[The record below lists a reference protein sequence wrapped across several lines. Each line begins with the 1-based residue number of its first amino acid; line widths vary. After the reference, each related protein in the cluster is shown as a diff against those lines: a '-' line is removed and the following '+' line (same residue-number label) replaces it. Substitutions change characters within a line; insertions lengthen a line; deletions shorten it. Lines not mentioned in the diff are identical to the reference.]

1 MTRRSFTIGKMVLPL
16 CLLAITSS
24 VLAQSK
30 TDRAEVSWGEAREER
45 KDGRF
50 GGLQHQAQ
58 DRVYVIVHRKD
69 DPWLQVFNTDQVLLK
84 EIPLPM
90 EMGREDHS
98 WEELLFLKDRMVFL
112 TSVYTKSEKRTTLYG
127 RSYDLDGLSSIG
139 GMRELMAMDAESKRD
154 RGWFR
159 VEATPDS
166 TGFRLWGTG
175 AGQKEERMVS
185 ANVKHFSSELTL
197 LKEEVESY
205 ERPYPHDEYDVETT
219 FIEEDGTRYMWVRK
233 HPEKREKKDRK
244 REGKPTYDMVLAVYE
259 NGVGKPKLY
268 PIETGD
274 RFLQDLRM
282 TLVEDKNEIICAGF
296 YGIKGAW
303 TVRGAYVLR
312 LDRSTKA
319 VKHESYKEFDRDF
332 ITAFMTEKE
341 EKKATKRA
349 ERKGEELE
357 LYEYDLDEIVLRED
371 GGMVLVGE
379 QYYMYTTTVCT
390 TNQNG
395 GQTCRTVFHYIYND
409 IIAVSTD
416 AQGNITWAVKI
427 PKRQHTT
434 NDGGYYSS
442 YALAVKGEKM
452 YFVFNDSGK
461 NLFLTPGQKVEQ
473 FDLRGKE
480 ALITLVTVDIDGR
493 VTREALLA
501 PEKRDAILR
510 PKSCVQ
516 TDDARMFIYAQR
528 KKEYRF
534 GTITFQ

>member
-1 MTRRSFTIGKMVLPL
+1 MTSRSFVIAKMALLL
-16 CLLAITSS
+16 CLWADTSTG
-24 VLAQSK
+24 LAQSK
-30 TDRAEVSWGEAREER
+30 TDRAEVNWGEARDL
-45 KDGRF
+45 KQHGRF
-50 GGLQHQAQ
+50 GSLQHHVQ
-58 DRVYVIVHRKD
+58 DRVYVTVYRKD
-69 DPWLQVFNTDQVLLK
+69 DPWVQVFNTDRVLLK

-98 WEELLFLKDRMVFL
+98 WEELMFLKDRMVFL
-112 TSVYTKSEKRTTLYG
+112 TSVYSKSAKRTTLYA
-127 RSYDLDGLSSIG
+127 RCYDLDDLSAVG

-154 RGWFR
+154 KGWFR
-159 VEATPDS
+159 VEVTPDS

-175 AGQKEERMVS
+175 AGQLEERAVS
-185 ANVKHFSSELTL
+185 ANVKHFTSELTL
-197 LKEEVESY
+197 VKEEVESY

-219 FIEEDGTRYMWVRK
+219 YIEEDGTRYMWVRK

-268 PIETGD
+268 PIPTGD

-282 TLVEDKNEIICAGF
+282 TLVENKNEIVCAGF
-296 YGIKGAW
+296 YGMKGAW
-303 TVRGAYVLR
+303 AVRGAYVLR
-312 LDRSTKA
+312 LDRSTKT

-341 EKKATKRA
+341 EQKATKRA

-371 GGMVLVGE
+371 GGIVLVGE

-395 GQTCRTVFHYIYND
+395 GQTCRTVYHYVYND

-416 AQGNITWAVKI
+416 PDGEITWAVKI

-434 NDGGYYSS
+434 NDGGFYSS
-442 YALAVKGEKM
+442 YALAVKDDKM
-452 YFVFNDSGK
+452 YFVFNDNGK
-461 NLFLTPGQKVEQ
+461 NLFLTQGQKVEQ

-501 PEKRDAILR
+501 PEKRDAILS

-516 TDDARMFIYAQR
+516 TDEARMFIYAQR